1 MNDDARRQHKHQSEQ
16 PCPEE
21 EWAPSGV
28 GRSKN
33 LAERSSGYVWYSDP
47 VKSGEV
53 AVTQRAIN
61 REAKA

>member
-1 MNDDARRQHKHQSEQ
+1 MNDDAKRQHKHQSEQ

-21 EWAPSGV
+21 WATSGV

-33 LAERSSGYVWYSDP
+33 LANRSSGYVSYSDP